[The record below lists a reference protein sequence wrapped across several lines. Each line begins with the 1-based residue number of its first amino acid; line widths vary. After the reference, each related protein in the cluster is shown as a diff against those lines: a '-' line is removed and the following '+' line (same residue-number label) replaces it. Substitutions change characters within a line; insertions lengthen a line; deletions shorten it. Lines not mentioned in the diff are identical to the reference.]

1 MSLLSL
7 FETFRYS
14 PGPQRAAEAFETFMP
29 YLQDVQNS
37 FTGGYQGI
45 LTFLILLGTVIITVI
60 GANAIIRRLGH
71 RNKPVTV
78 KGNPDRLFR
87 SLLDH
92 LELDLPDKEL
102 LMEMAKGTRLRHP
115 TAMLLS
121 PGLLDWSRR
130 LWIKETPDKAD
141 SAEKTRRLQEISL
154 KLYDHAPPVTPLE
167 DQLATTAASS

>member
-1 MSLLSL
+1 MSLQWV
-7 FETFRYS
+7 FEIIQLS
-14 PGPQRAAEAFETFMP
+14 PGPQRAAETFETFMP

-45 LTFLILLGTVIITVI
+45 LLFLILLGTLIIAVI
-60 GANAIIRRLGH
+60 GANEIIRRLGH

-78 KGNPDRLFR
+78 KGNPDQLFR

-92 LELDLPDKEL
+92 LELDLADKKL
-102 LMEMAKGTRLRHP
+102 LLEMAKNTRLRHP

-130 LWIKETPDKAD
+130 LWTKETPDKTD
-141 SAEKTRRLQEISL
+141 SAENTRRIQEISV
-154 KLYDHAPPVTPLE
+154 KLYDHTPPASPVE
-167 DQLATTAASS
+167 DQLATTTTSP